1 MLESFWPNIAEIMI
15 ICDKSKVYLKIWEK
29 IVGSAVAEIIIKIWE
44 RKDKWYDGSREK
56 DFEFRSSYYRNSNKS
71 MREKK

>member
-29 IVGSAVAEIIIKIWE
+29 IVGSAVAEIIIKIWD
-44 RKDKWYDGSREK
+44 RKDKRCDGSRK
-56 DFEFRSSYYRNSNKS
+56 KNFEFR
-71 MREKK
+71 